1 MEIGERIKFIR
12 GKLTQKKF
20 GNLIGA
26 DQSTVQVWEIRNS
39 LPKGDFLQRIH
50 EQFGVNINW
59 LLTGMGEPYV
69 KEGPDNTSRIED
81 REGLWGR
88 TKVMDVNG
96 ESFAVTTY
104 EPKVQGEQKQKNGGA
119 AADKERVQE
128 IITQDELA
136 LLRTL
141 RRTGAEYRKRVYVA
155 VSVRAQNK
163 ADEKKLSDEEKKR
176 FKKDLDILTT
186 AANE

>member
-12 GKLTQKKF
+12 GGLTQKKF
-20 GNLIGA
+20 GHLIGA

-39 LPKGDFLQRIH
+39 LPKGNFLQRIH

-69 KEGPDNTSRIED
+69 KEGPDDPARIED

-88 TKVMDVNG
+88 TQVMDVNG

-104 EPKVQGEQKQKNGGA
+104 EPKTQGTQKQENGVA
-119 AADKERVQE
+119 AADKEKVQE

-136 LLRTL
+136 LVRTL
-141 RRTGAEYRKRVYVA
+141 RRTGTEYRKRVYVA

-163 ADEKKLSDEEKKR
+163 ADEKKLSEKEKKR
-176 FKKDLDILTT
+176 FKKDLEVLTT
-186 AANE
+186 AAIE